1 MLTAPTNTQ
10 NHDHRERV
18 RVYSPLS
25 PRRRSPPPA
34 LPPRLLKNDAY
45 TLL

>member
-10 NHDHRERV
+10 KHDHRERV

-34 LPPRLLKNDAY
+34 LPPRLL
-45 TLL
+45 

>member
-10 NHDHRERV
+10 KRDHRERV

-25 PRRRSPPPA
+25 PRRRSPLPA
-34 LPPRLLKNDAY
+34 LPHRLL
-45 TLL
+45 